1 MLGPGGVA
9 PRLALMALLALALVP
24 SLWRQLGPLPYR
36 ERACQPEGRGVPPHH
51 WVGCRGDPG
60 PRRDLSGRERVLLG
74 LPLDPNRASAEDLA
88 AVPGLSPGLAAE
100 IVADRDRRGPFDR
113 VESLERVRGIG
124 PARMARASAFLAVA
138 PEAAASRP

>member
-1 MLGPGGVA
+1 VA
-9 PRLALMALLALALVP
+9 RRLALMALVALALVP
-24 SLWRQLGPLPYR
+24 SLWRQLRLLPYR
-36 ERACQPEGRGVPPHH
+36 ERACQPEGRGAPPRH

-100 IVADRDRRGPFDR
+100 IVADRGRRGPFER

-124 PARMARASAFLAVA
+124 PARMARASAFLEVA
-138 PEAAASRP
+138 PEAAAPRP